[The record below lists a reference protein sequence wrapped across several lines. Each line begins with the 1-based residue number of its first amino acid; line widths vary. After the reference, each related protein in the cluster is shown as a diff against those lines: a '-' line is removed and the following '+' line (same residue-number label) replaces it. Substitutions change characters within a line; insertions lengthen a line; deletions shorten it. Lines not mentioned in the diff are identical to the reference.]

1 MMKVQVCIGSSCHK
15 RGSYNVLT
23 RLKEL
28 VQENGLEDKV
38 TVASAFCL
46 NHCAEG
52 VTVAIDDDI
61 VTGIGAG
68 NVDQLFE
75 QMIKNQV

>member
-1 MMKVQVCIGSSCHK
+1 MKVQVCIGSSCHK
-15 RGSYNVLT
+15 RGSYHILT

-28 VQENGLEDKV
+28 VIENGLEDRV
-38 TVASAFCL
+38 TVSSAFCL

-52 VTVAIDDDI
+52 VSVAVGDDI
-61 VTGIGAG
+61 VTGIGQV

-75 QMIKNQV
+75 QVIKPQVQ

>member
-1 MMKVQVCIGSSCHK
+1 MKIQVCIGSSCHK

-38 TVASAFCL
+38 TVGSAFCL
-46 NHCAEG
+46 NHCAEC
-52 VTVAIDDDI
+52 VCVAIYDD
-61 VTGIGAG
+61 VFSCIGMG
-68 NVDQLFE
+68 NVDQLFD
-75 QMIKNQV
+75 QMIKSQV

>member
-1 MMKVQVCIGSSCHK
+1 MKIQVCIGSSCHK

-28 VQENGLEDKV
+28 VQENGLEEQV
-38 TVASAFCL
+38 TVGSAFCL

-52 VTVAIDDDI
+52 VSVAIDDDI
-61 VTGIGAG
+61 VTGIGMG

>member
-1 MMKVQVCIGSSCHK
+1 MKVQVCIGSSCHK
-15 RGSYNVLT
+15 RGSYAILT

-28 VQENGLEDKV
+28 VAENGLEDKV
-38 TVASAFCL
+38 TAFCL

-52 VTVAIDDDI
+52 VSVAIDDDI
-61 VTGIGAG
+61 VTGIGQG

-75 QMIKNQV
+75 QIIKPQA